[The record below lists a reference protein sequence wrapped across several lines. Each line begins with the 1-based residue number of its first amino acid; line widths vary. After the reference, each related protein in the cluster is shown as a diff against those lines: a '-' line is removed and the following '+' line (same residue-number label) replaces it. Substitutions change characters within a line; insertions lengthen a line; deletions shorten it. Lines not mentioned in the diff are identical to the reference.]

1 MRIKAQYN
9 QHQVSKLNNNPLT
22 AAIPIFTDKERIL
35 SSLKAVPHIEENYWS
50 LPEVYQQIELLKL
63 NLLHV
68 PVPQLYAL
76 YNKFTSLIIHNYS
89 LYDPLAAKTNK
100 LQFAV
105 AHTMRKEGF
114 NSIGYMERTTAD
126 SVLISGYSGTGKTT
140 SIRAALSL
148 IPQVIEHETF
158 DNKPFRQDQLVW
170 VSFDL
175 PATSSS
181 KALALNF
188 FAAVDNTLG
197 TNYYSEWKDKGHRS
211 VERHL
216 GQMQLIAVTHHL
228 GLVHIDEIQ
237 FMLKY
242 SKQKDS
248 PSFNIIEALFN
259 KLGIPIVL
267 SCTSQG
273 RESLLADHKRADF
286 TTARRMLN
294 NREFQFSTYR
304 IKDRFFNEMFDA
316 LFASELCSSEAAPSN
331 DFREK
336 FHYLSCGLPAVMARL
351 AYLHHETVSQLRA
364 KFPEKA
370 ESYQTDDITRLKKV
384 FNNQFSLVS
393 TALKN
398 LRTGNVSNFEEQI
411 EKDEQGNICLTNE
424 EVKKAKDKRRV
435 KAVKD
440 VPINSQTPFG
450 MPDPVL
456 PIDVKG
462 MHKYLEGDM
471 NE

>member
-1 MRIKAQYN
+1 MG
-9 QHQVSKLNNNPLT
+9 LNCALT
-22 AAIPIFTDKERIL
+22 
-35 SSLKAVPHIEENYWS
+35 
-50 LPEVYQQIELLKL
+50 
-63 NLLHV
+63 
-68 PVPQLYAL
+68 
-76 YNKFTSLIIHNYS
+76 
-89 LYDPLAAKTNK
+89 
-100 LQFAV
+100 
-105 AHTMRKEGF
+105 
-114 NSIGYMERTTAD
+114 
-126 SVLISGYSGTGKTT
+126 
-140 SIRAALSL
+140 
-148 IPQVIEHETF
+148 
-158 DNKPFRQDQLVW
+158 FRQDQLVW

-197 TNYYSEWKDKGHRS
+197 TNYYQEWKDKGHRS

-273 RESLLADHKRADF
+273 RESLLADNKRADF

-294 NREFQFSTYR
+294 NREFLFLTHS

-316 LFASELCSSEAAPSN
+316 LFASELCSSEAALGN

-370 ESYQTDDITRLKKV
+370 ESYQTDDITRLEKV
-384 FNNQFSLVS
+384 FNSQFSLVS

-450 MPDPVL
+450 MPEPVL